1 MKERILKLCKR
12 LDKFSLEEIVSIAE
26 DINEC
31 VLELLLQTLVAENLL
46 IYRNDMYIYNKVKTV
61 SINKK
66 YSLLKYYPPKV
77 LDIVIRCFGA
87 GIPSE
92 ECSYI
97 ADLSQIQVQKLYRMF
112 RELIYVRQIT
122 ILKNKY
128 TKEPQKYRTRTF
140 FETQIF
146 YFYIYDNQV
155 FVVDKPLIASKE
167 KVFTKDEIKEFKKIY
182 CYLSRLECHNQ
193 NKNFLGYKLAESIW
207 RRNRDFGELYY
218 DLKKNLLNISS

>member
-46 IYRNDMYIYNKVKTV
+46 IYRNEMYIYNKVKTV
-61 SINKK
+61 NINKK
-66 YSLLKYYPPKV
+66 YSLLKYYPSKV

-97 ADLSQIQVQKLYRMF
+97 TDLPQNQVQKLYRIF
-112 RELIYVRQIT
+112 RELIYIRQVA
-122 ILKNKY
+122 ILKNKHK
-128 TKEPQKYRTRTF
+128 KEPQKYRTRTF
-140 FETQIF
+140 FENQIF
-146 YFYIYDNQV
+146 YFYIYNNQV
-155 FVVDKPLIASKE
+155 FVVDKPFIASKE
-167 KVFTKDEIKEFKKIY
+167 KVFTKNEIKEFKKIY

-193 NKNFLGYKLAESIW
+193 NKKFLVG
-207 RRNRDFGELYY
+207 
-218 DLKKNLLNISS
+218 NLMEQVLMT

>member
-12 LDKFSLEEIVSIAE
+12 LDKFSFEEIVGIAE
-26 DINEC
+26 DVNEC

-46 IYRNDMYIYNKVKTV
+46 IYRNGMYIYNKVKTV

-66 YSLLKYYPPKV
+66 YSLLKYYPPKI
-77 LDIVIRCFGA
+77 LDIVIRCFGT
-87 GIPSE
+87 GISIE
-92 ECSYI
+92 ECSNI
-97 ADLSQIQVQKLYRMF
+97 TDVHQNQVLKLYRTF
-112 RELIYVRQIT
+112 RELIYVRQVA

-140 FETQIF
+140 FENQIF
-146 YFYIYDNQV
+146 YFYIYNNQV
-155 FVVDKPLIASKE
+155 FVIDKPFKSDKE
-167 KVFTKDEIKEFKKIY
+167 KAFTSDEIKEFKKIY

-207 RRNRDFGELYY
+207 RRNKAFEDLYH
-218 DLKKNLLNISS
+218 DIQNLIK